1 MNSLFPATTE
11 TPMIAHAL
19 TDDESRQRLAAA
31 IPMGRIGQP
40 EDVVGL
46 AVFLASDESA
56 FCTGGF
62 YMADGGMTA
71 W

>member
-1 MNSLFPATTE
+1 M
-11 TPMIAHAL
+11 
-19 TDDESRQRLAAA
+19 

-40 EDVVGL
+40 EDVAGL
-46 AVFLASDESA
+46 AIFLASDESA

>member
-1 MNSLFPATTE
+1 
-11 TPMIAHAL
+11 MIIEAL
-19 TDDESRQRLAAA
+19 QLTGARQRLAAA
-31 IPMGRIGQP
+31 IPMGRIGKP

-46 AVFLASDESA
+46 AIFLASDEAA
-56 FCTGGF
+56 FCTGGL